1 MGHRFDPWA
10 RKIPWGRKWQPTIV
24 FLPRKSMDRGV
35 HGVAKEMDTTSRLN
49 NKINQDGVKEVA
61 RGQYL
66 VRQELEKE
74 REGGGSPRKRWGAQ
88 PEAGEISVLL
98 APSSLRG
105 G

>member
-1 MGHRFDPWA
+1 M
-10 RKIPWGRKWQPTIV
+10 
-24 FLPRKSMDRGV
+24 SC
-35 HGVAKEMDTTSRLN
+35 TTS
-49 NKINQDGVKEVA
+49 
-61 RGQYL
+61 
-66 VRQELEKE
+66 QELEKE